1 MLLEI
6 INDFLSKQKK
16 LYRVVFIQKYWYL
29 EEIKKIAE
37 INGISESKTASILH
51 RMRNK
56 LRKRLEKEGYTI

>member
-29 EEIKKIAE
+29 EGIKKIAE